1 MSPQDAPAGV
11 DTPVGRTARRRLSP
25 RQLEVLRLTEKG
37 LTLEEIAERLA
48 ITPRTAKAHSDE
60 ARKRLGVPTRR
71 RMAAAGRRYK
81 DVRLEHDP
89 LAPSV
94 ARPAP
99 NVASFEL
106 SLVERTVLLSAI
118 AEVKA
123 ADPSRTAK
131 LVLNRLERFVRGLEV
146 SSVS

>member
-1 MSPQDAPAGV
+1 M
-11 DTPVGRTARRRLSP
+11 DTKRRLTP

-37 LTLEEIAERLA
+37 LTLEEIAAELGV
-48 ITPRTAKAHSDE
+48 TLHTAKAHSDE
-60 ARKRLGVPTRR
+60 IRRRLGVTSRR

-81 DVRLEHDP
+81 DIRLEHDP
-89 LAPSV
+89 LEPSV

-106 SLVERTVLLSAI
+106 TLVERTVLLSAI